1 MSSQIERL
9 ERVAA
14 EERERLGEHLDQLQR
29 RLEKALDPAALFEK
43 HPLPILATAL
53 VGGIV
58 LGAVTRS
65 DGSPQRPST
74 PGRHDQVRPSSG
86 MLHDGVAHLRG
97 AVVSM
102 VFAKIAEMVQD
113 YSSSRNENRASQR
126 PKRSQARAAHAS
138 GSQHSE
144 AD

>member
-1 MSSQIERL
+1 MSSQTERL

-14 EERERLGEHLDQLQR
+14 EERERLGEHLDQLQS

-65 DGSPQRPST
+65 DGAPQRLSAS
-74 PGRHDQVRPSSG
+74 GQDGQARRGSG

-97 AVVSM
+97 AIVSM
-102 VFAKIAEMVQD
+102 VFAKIAEMVQE
-113 YSSSRNENRASQR
+113 YSSARNENRPSR
-126 PKRSQARAAHAS
+126 PSKRSESRAAHSAEPQYS
-138 GSQHSE
+138 
-144 AD
+144 DKD

>member
-14 EERERLGEHLDQLQR
+14 EEREQLGEHLDQLQR

-65 DGSPQRPST
+65 DGASQRLST
-74 PGRHDQVRPSSG
+74 SGQNGHARRSGG

-97 AVVSM
+97 AMISM
-102 VFAKIAEMVQD
+102 VFARIAEMVQE
-113 YSSSRNENRASQR
+113 YSSARTESRASR
-126 PKRSQARAAHAS
+126 PPTRSKARAAHSAEPE
-138 GSQHSE
+138 HS
-144 AD
+144 DLD

>member
-1 MSSQIERL
+1 MSSQTERL

-29 RLEKALDPAALFEK
+29 RLEKALDPIALFEK

-53 VGGIV
+53 VGGVV

-65 DGSPQRPST
+65 DGSSQRLST
-74 PGRHDQVRPSSG
+74 SGHEGRSARSGG
-86 MLHDGVAHLRG
+86 MLNDGVAHLRG
-97 AVVSM
+97 AIISM

-113 YSSSRNENRASQR
+113 YSSSRNENRTSR
-126 PKRSQARAAHAS
+126 PLKRSAARAAHS
-138 GSQHSE
+138 
-144 AD
+144 ADNELIDKD

>member
-1 MSSQIERL
+1 MSSQTERL

-29 RLEKALDPAALFEK
+29 RLEKALDPSALFEK

-65 DGSPQRPST
+65 DTSPQRLST
-74 PGRHDQVRPSSG
+74 SGHEARSPRSGG
-86 MLHDGVAHLRG
+86 MLNDGVAHLRG
-97 AVVSM
+97 AMISM
-102 VFAKIAEMVQD
+102 VFAKIADMVQD
-113 YSSSRNENRASQR
+113 YSSSRNDHRASR
-126 PKRSQARAAHAS
+126 PSKRSETRAAQES
-138 GSQHSE
+138 DSQYPE
-144 AD
+144 VD